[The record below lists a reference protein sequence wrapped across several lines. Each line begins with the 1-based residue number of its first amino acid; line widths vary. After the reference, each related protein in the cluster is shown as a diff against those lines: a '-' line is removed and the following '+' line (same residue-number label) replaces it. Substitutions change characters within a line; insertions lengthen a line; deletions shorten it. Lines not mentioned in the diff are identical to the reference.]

1 MFRTKSET
9 LFLES
14 FHERR
19 ADANEYEFIGP
30 YIATTVPI
38 IVRHLNCGVA
48 FEALPAD
55 MHRKKS
61 PKRCPNCNE
70 SKNRPIPFEIIQQE
84 VDWIG
89 NQEFD
94 LLSVGGKELPFLNIK
109 HRVCQSTI
117 KIYRGN
123 MLSWGL
129 KCKSCDELTK
139 RQNRAELIKTASQ
152 GRYELLSS
160 YQGYHEPVMVS
171 DTVTDKVYS
180 VRYSSL
186 RSRILQEYPDSDAL
200 LKQKKESKEEWV
212 ESQSNGRY
220 KLCSVYLNSKG
231 KLCVLDTKSNVI
243 EQMAYSTLMRRIRSL
258 SQMNAPV
265 VEGN

>member
-186 RSRILQEYPDSDAL
+186 RSCILQEYPTQMHSSNKRRNRKRNGSSRNRTGVTSSAL
-200 LKQKKESKEEWV
+200 FTLTRRGNCVCWIPSLM
-212 ESQSNGRY
+212 SSNRWR
-220 KLCSVYLNSKG
+220 
-231 KLCVLDTKSNVI
+231 T
-243 EQMAYSTLMRRIRSL
+243 
-258 SQMNAPV
+258 APSCDGYEV
-265 VEGN
+265 SPR